1 VLSADKGTPRING
14 IARVEVPWNSFNMS
28 SLQLTETQEAWFS
41 QAVERL
47 LAIPEEPS
55 RHLFLEQNPRLRDR
69 NVVLYLTSQV
79 PKIVRADADRARQLA
94 GLAGWLSEI
103 LDDDYCRARS
113 ARAMGHPLQLKGKL
127 RESLAEYQK
136 ALDLF
141 TKLGLEPEI
150 GSTLSSSLQP
160 LILLGDYQ
168 ESRLREER
176 ARKIFK
182 AQGDELRLARLDS
195 NLGNILHR
203 QDRFEEALVLYQR
216 CEESLQ
222 RLEATDDLA
231 ILLNNLAV
239 CYIGLRD
246 FPCALNTYRRLRTYS
261 EQRHLQLLTVQA
273 DYNIAY
279 LHYLQGDYD
288 RAIDLYTKTRIF
300 CAGAGDPYHAA
311 LCDLDQA
318 EIYLCLNLY
327 RKCTQ
332 LAEDALAQFCGLKMN
347 YEAAKAYT
355 LLGLAACNETDPA
368 NALEFFGKAR
378 ELFRLDQN
386 WIWPALVDLYHAI
399 ALYRARRWAE
409 ALKILGGAQSILSH
423 SALKDKAALAEV
435 LRSLLHLELGDS
447 AAARY
452 WAELSLD
459 RIKRSEITHI
469 RYLAEFVLGCVRES
483 QNDVWGARQYF
494 ERAKAAF
501 ESHADQRPGGDRPPL
516 SKNAETLYH
525 HLISVSLHLPASALT
540 QKPPLS

>member
-1 VLSADKGTPRING
+1 
-14 IARVEVPWNSFNMS
+14 MS

-261 EQRHLQLLTVQA
+261 EQRHLQRLTVQA

-279 LHYLQGDYD
+279 LHYLQ
-288 RAIDLYTKTRIF
+288 
-300 CAGAGDPYHAA
+300 
-311 LCDLDQA
+311 
-318 EIYLCLNLY
+318 
-327 RKCTQ
+327 
-332 LAEDALAQFCGLKMN
+332 
-347 YEAAKAYT
+347 
-355 LLGLAACNETDPA
+355 
-368 NALEFFGKAR
+368 
-378 ELFRLDQN
+378 
-386 WIWPALVDLYHAI
+386 
-399 ALYRARRWAE
+399 
-409 ALKILGGAQSILSH
+409 
-423 SALKDKAALAEV
+423 
-435 LRSLLHLELGDS
+435 
-447 AAARY
+447 
-452 WAELSLD
+452 
-459 RIKRSEITHI
+459 
-469 RYLAEFVLGCVRES
+469 
-483 QNDVWGARQYF
+483 
-494 ERAKAAF
+494 
-501 ESHADQRPGGDRPPL
+501 
-516 SKNAETLYH
+516 
-525 HLISVSLHLPASALT
+525 
-540 QKPPLS
+540 